1 MDDMYSDA
9 DHSELVRQIQQGDRN
24 SLDHLAH
31 LAKGRLRAYIYRLTL
46 DHDLTEDLLQE
57 TLLHMVESLRQ
68 LERADAIWP
77 WLYRTALGKVQ
88 HHYRGKAREA
98 EARRLL
104 LARAARPSSCV
115 SMDGSEGLSATVRKE
130 LLEAIFEAIGTLNLR
145 QRGVLVL
152 RCFEQRSYA
161 EIATIMD
168 CSETAAQVLFFRAK
182 RSLRGHLSHRGF
194 KTGLLFIG
202 LGMFA
207 RRTASAGAPSAMGV
221 VSYAA
226 LEVGVLAKLVAIVGT
241 RLGLGIGIAITAVVL
256 AVAGWGAAH
265 QKASHVSQAST
276 VARSDGALLSTAFAY
291 PFRLL
296 VAHDPDGDGWKGIEA
311 DQLVPVP
318 VDPNAWLCGAPL
330 SEQASVVLPAGHWVE
345 LMFSSRIVDAPGDD
359 IFVVEWGAN
368 GERARVLV
376 TDGQGNAGVL
386 GEVTTGHSGLQV
398 PTESGFDLADI
409 EVPFVPQAVRI
420 VSTGGGGGTFG
431 FDLHSVRARVRVGQE
446 EN

>member
-68 LERADAIWP
+68 LERTDAIWP

-207 RRTASAGAPSAMGV
+207 RRTASAGAPSVTGV
-221 VSYAA
+221 VSCAT

-241 RLGLGIGIAITAVVL
+241 RLAWGL
-256 AVAGWGAAH
+256 
-265 QKASHVSQAST
+265 
-276 VARSDGALLSTAFAY
+276 ALPSLQSSW
-291 PFRLL
+291 P
-296 VAHDPDGDGWKGIEA
+296 
-311 DQLVPVP
+311 
-318 VDPNAWLCGAPL
+318 
-330 SEQASVVLPAGHWVE
+330 LPAGVPRTRRPPTFLKPPLWQDQTARCSRPRSRIRFACLWRTT
-345 LMFSSRIVDAPGDD
+345 LMVTGGRESKPTSLSRSRSTRMHGSVARPCQSRRLSSSRPG
-359 IFVVEWGAN
+359 
-368 GERARVLV
+368 
-376 TDGQGNAGVL
+376 
-386 GEVTTGHSGLQV
+386 TGS
-398 PTESGFDLADI
+398 S
-409 EVPFVPQAVRI
+409 
-420 VSTGGGGGTFG
+420 
-431 FDLHSVRARVRVGQE
+431 
-446 EN
+446 